1 MYLVNILQVLTFS
14 IILKTFSPHARKK
27 LVWHLICSRFVAS
40 KRQKIWFF
48 NYFWSKFTIWK
59 TPIPDFATRQEI
71 RPESWEARR
80 VLSDLEKLILY
91 IFISVKAINAAS
103 EAIALDNNNEKAFF
117 RRGDARIE
125 IKDYEE
131 AKIDF
136 KKVLEI
142 NKVLYNC
149 SHIISKFSNQ
159 KQLKARNISCA

>member
-1 MYLVNILQVLTFS
+1 MTPDLFS
-14 IILKTFSPHARKK
+14 ICGFKKTKNMIFQLF
-27 LVWHLICSRFVAS
+27 LV
-40 KRQKIWFF
+40 
-48 NYFWSKFTIWK
+48 
-59 TPIPDFATRQEI
+59 EI
-71 RPESWEARR
+71 YNMKDPNSR